1 MKRLN
6 PTNIGYQPAKPLTR
20 THSKIQQIVRSKDEK
35 IEKLRKEMQLS
46 KQVLNENKHS
56 QFQTTINENN
66 KNEINSSKNIRMA
79 SAPRG

>member
-6 PTNIGYQPAKPLTR
+6 PTNIGYQRAKPLAR
-20 THSKIQQIVRSKDEK
+20 AHSKIQQIVRSKDEK
-35 IEKLRKEMQLS
+35 IEKLRKEIQLS